1 MIFIQEDTVGNQS
14 FHFTFDD
21 KGPYVNYKNC
31 PMKLDNGDPLPEKKY
46 FENYSYTAGCKTF
59 RGEINFEGEGTFFKI
74 RKIKYEM
81 KFDDGF

>member
-1 MIFIQEDTVGNQS
+1 
-14 FHFTFDD
+14 
-21 KGPYVNYKNC
+21 
-31 PMKLDNGDPLPEKKY
+31 MKLDNGDPLPEKKY

-59 RGEINFEGEGTFFKI
+59 RGEINFEGEGTFVKI